1 MVRSIK
7 VDLGERSYPIY
18 IGSGLLHD
26 IGQQCVLAGFPVRS
40 PLLVVSDSEVA
51 PRYLPVVEAALQEH
65 GYSVVS
71 HVIEAGEASKSLAVY
86 EEVITTA
93 IQAGLDRSS
102 AVLALGG
109 GVVGDLAGFVA
120 ASYMRGIGF
129 VQIPTTILAHDSS
142 VGGKVAVNHPLA
154 KNMIGAFYQPTMVVY
169 DLDTL
174 RTLPP
179 RQVSSGLAEVV
190 KHGLILD
197 REFAY
202 WCREHASELLALDA
216 EALGYALERGC
227 AIKAQ
232 VVGNDEREHGQ
243 RAILNLGH
251 TIGHAIEAVGGY
263 GVFLHGEAIA
273 IGMAGSALLAAKL
286 GRDQDIYED
295 TISMLSSLGLPV
307 RLPAEYSE
315 DELMDAMMH
324 DKKFKEGKMTFI
336 VPDSIGAVSIVNDV
350 QQSAVREVISQLK
363 KEGSPW

>member
-1 MVRSIK
+1 MRSIT
-7 VDLGERSYPIY
+7 VDLGERSYPIH
-18 IGSGLLHD
+18 IGSGLLRT
-26 IGQQCVLAGFPVRS
+26 IGERCREAGIPLRS

-51 PRYLPVVEAALQEH
+51 PRYLAEVEASLHEQ

-71 HVIEAGEASKSLAVY
+71 HVIPAGEASKSLAVY

-129 VQIPTTILAHDSS
+129 IQIPTTILAHDSS

-154 KNMIGAFYQPTMVVY
+154 KNMVGAFYQPLMVLY

-174 RTLPP
+174 STLPP

-202 WCREHASELLALDA
+202 WCREHAEDLLALDA

-227 AIKAQ
+227 AVKAV

-286 GRDQDIYED
+286 GRDRGIYED
-295 TISMLSSLGLPV
+295 TVSMLSALSLPV
-307 RLPAEYSE
+307 SLPAEFSE
-315 DELMDAMMH
+315 DELMEAMMH

-336 VPDSIGAVSIVNDV
+336 VPDSIGAVSIVNNV
-350 QQSAVREVISQLK
+350 QQSDVREVIAQLK

>member
-1 MVRSIK
+1 MRSIT
-7 VDLGERSYPIY
+7 VSLGERSYPIH
-18 IGSGLLHD
+18 IGSGLLRE
-26 IGQQCVLAGFPVRS
+26 IGGRCVEAGFPLRS
-40 PLLVVSDSEVA
+40 PILVVSDSEVG
-51 PRYLPVVEAALQEH
+51 PRYLPMVEASLRER
-65 GYSVVS
+65 GYTVVS
-71 HVIEAGEASKSLAVY
+71 HVIPAGEASKSLAVY

-129 VQIPTTILAHDSS
+129 IQMPTTILAHDSS

-154 KNMIGAFYQPTMVVY
+154 KNMIGAFYQPAMVLY

-174 RTLPP
+174 STLPP
-179 RQVSSGLAEVV
+179 RQVASGLAEVV

-202 WCREHASELLALDA
+202 WCRGHASELLALNP
-216 EALGYALERGC
+216 EALGFALERGC
-227 AIKAQ
+227 AIKAA

-286 GRDQDIYED
+286 GRDQAIYED
-295 TISMLSSLGLPV
+295 TVSMLSALSLPV
-307 RLPAEYSE
+307 RLPAQYSE
-315 DELMDAMMH
+315 DELMEAMMH
-324 DKKFKEGKMTFI
+324 DKKFKEGKMTFV
-336 VPDSIGAVSIVNDV
+336 VPDSIGAVSIVNEV
-350 QQSAVREVISQLK
+350 QQSAVREVLAQLK